1 MMSALCAVLG
11 IRMAN
16 HKILLQ
22 PAYVLHQRAYR
33 DSSVLLEL
41 FSPEYG
47 RVGVIARGAKSAKSR
62 WRGVLQP
69 FQPLLASWNQRGE
82 LGTLTAAEAQ
92 GPALT
97 IAPDLIASGFYLNEI
112 LLRLLERDE
121 GQLEL
126 FGCYDE
132 TLRGLDKVGAEA
144 GPEHQSRSV
153 ALEIL
158 LRQFE
163 IRLLAALGYGLV
175 LDQEVGSESPLQAE
189 QEYIYQLE
197 HGPVKVEA
205 IPLEDSASNSSSSY
219 FYNSAFNSKN
229 GSEELR
235 AGTRISGGTLL
246 ALQAGNFS
254 DERVRAESK
263 RLLRGVLGHYLG
275 SKPLQSRTLAQPI
288 NRHQ

>member
-1 MMSALCAVLG
+1 
-11 IRMAN
+11 MAN
-16 HKILLQ
+16 HKVLLQ

-33 DSSVLLEL
+33 DTSALLEL

-69 FQPLLASWNQRGE
+69 FQPLLVSWSKRGE
-82 LGTLTAAEAQ
+82 LGTLTGAEAQ
-92 GPALT
+92 GPSLT

-126 FGCYDE
+126 FSCYDE
-132 TLRGLDKVGAEA
+132 ALRGMAEITS
-144 GPEHQSRSV
+144 QNNSRSV

-163 IRLLAALGYGLV
+163 MRLLAALGYGLV
-175 LDQEVGSESPLQAE
+175 LDQGVGSESALQAG

-197 HGPVKVEA
+197 HGPVKAETVFT
-205 IPLEDSASNSSSSY
+205 NV
-219 FYNSAFNSKN
+219 SKAGDN
-229 GSEELR
+229 TEENYR
-235 AGTRISGGTLL
+235 YGTRVSGDTLL
-246 ALQAGNFS
+246 ALHAGDFS
-254 DERVRAESK
+254 DERVRLESK

-275 SKPLQSRTLAQPI
+275 SKPLQSRKLVQPV
-288 NRHQ
+288 NRH

>member
-1 MMSALCAVLG
+1 
-11 IRMAN
+11 MAN

-33 DSSVLLEL
+33 DTSVLLEL

-47 RVGVIARGAKSAKSR
+47 RVGVIAKGVKSAKSR

-69 FQPLLASWNQRGE
+69 FQPLLVSWNKRGE
-82 LGTLTAAEAQ
+82 LGTLTGAEAH

-97 IAPDLIASGFYLNEI
+97 ITPDLIASGFYLNEV

-126 FGCYDE
+126 FGYYDE
-132 TLRGLDKVGAEA
+132 ALRGMSDITSQNN
-144 GPEHQSRSV
+144 PRSV

-163 IRLLAALGYGLV
+163 IRLLDALGYGLV
-175 LDQEVGSESPLQAE
+175 LDQDVGSESPLQAE

-197 HGPVKVEA
+197 HGPVKTETLFTNVSRFSDTA
-205 IPLEDSASNSSSSY
+205 
-219 FYNSAFNSKN
+219 
-229 GSEELR
+229 EEEYR
-235 AGTRISGGTLL
+235 YGTRISGGTLL
-246 ALQAGNFS
+246 ALHAGDFS
-254 DERVRAESK
+254 DELVRKESK
-263 RLLRGVLGHYLG
+263 RLLRNVLGNYLG
-275 SKPLQSRTLAQPI
+275 SKPLQSRSLVQPV
-288 NRHQ
+288 NRH

>member
-1 MMSALCAVLG
+1 
-11 IRMAN
+11 MAN

-47 RVGVIARGAKSAKSR
+47 RIGIIARGAKSAKSR

-69 FQPLLASWNQRGE
+69 FQPLLVSWNKRGE
-82 LGTLTAAEAQ
+82 LGTLTAAEAH
-92 GPALT
+92 GPSLT
-97 IAPDLIASGFYLNEI
+97 IAPDLIASGFYLNEV

-121 GQLEL
+121 EQLEL

-132 TLRGLDKVGAEA
+132 ALRGLGEIGREA
-144 GPEHQSRSV
+144 ASENPSRSV
-153 ALEIL
+153 SLEIL
-158 LRQFE
+158 LRKFE

-175 LDQEVGSESPLQAE
+175 LDHEVASESPLQAE

-197 HGPVKVEA
+197 HGPVKADTGVAENDA
-205 IPLEDSASNSSSSY
+205 DCSVSGSYFNSASGFKSG
-219 FYNSAFNSKN
+219 F
-229 GSEELR
+229 EEEYR
-235 AGTRISGGTLL
+235 YGTRISGGTLL
-246 ALQAGNFS
+246 ALHAGDFS
-254 DERVRAESK
+254 DELVRLESK

-275 SKPLQSRTLAQPI
+275 SKPLQSRNLARPI
-288 NRHQ
+288 NRSQ

>member
-92 GPALT
+92 GPALA
-97 IAPDLIASGFYLNEI
+97 IAPDLIASGFYLNEV

-144 GPEHQSRSV
+144 GSEHQSRSV

-163 IRLLAALGYGLV
+163 IRLLTALGYGLV

-205 IPLEDSASNSSSSY
+205 NPSEYSASNSSSSY
-219 FYNSAFNSKN
+219 FYNSINS
-229 GSEELR
+229 SEELR
-235 AGTRISGGTLL
+235 TGTRISGGTLL